1 MDESIAMQIAKINTN
16 IRGVY
21 GRRRIALLTLCV
33 QYSGKAL
40 QLFRVRQRATGDKKI
55 GLYKGWNNQTYTAMD
70 TVFSNPYITT
80 DVVGFYISHL
90 VEYGVYLELANNR
103 KHEALWPIV
112 KELEDEFLEKVERLM
127 AE

>member
-21 GRRRIALLTLCV
+21 GRRRIALITLCI
-33 QYSGKAL
+33 QYAGKAL
-40 QLFRVRQRATGDKKI
+40 QLFRVRQRGNQ
-55 GLYKGWNNQTYTAMD
+55 YWNNQLYIAMN

-127 AE
+127 GI

>member
-21 GRRRIALLTLCV
+21 GRRRIALLTLCF
-33 QYSGKAL
+33 QYAGKAL
-40 QLFRVRQRATGDKKI
+40 QMFRVRQRGRAF
-55 GLYKGWNNQTYTAMD
+55 WNNQSYTAMD

-80 DVVGFYISHL
+80 DVVGFFISHL
-90 VEYGVYLELANNR
+90 VKYGVYLELANNR

-112 KELEDEFLEKVERLM
+112 KELEDEFLEKVERIM
-127 AE
+127 AA

>member
-21 GRRRIALLTLCV
+21 GRRRTALLALCI
-33 QYSGKAL
+33 QYAGKAL
-40 QLFRVRQRATGDKKI
+40 QLFRVRQRGRAF
-55 GLYKGWNNQTYTAMD
+55 WNNQTYTAMN

-80 DVVGFYISHL
+80 DVVGFFLSHL

-103 KHEALWPIV
+103 KHAALWPIV
-112 KELEDEFLEKVERLM
+112 KELEDEFLEKVERIM
-127 AE
+127 AA